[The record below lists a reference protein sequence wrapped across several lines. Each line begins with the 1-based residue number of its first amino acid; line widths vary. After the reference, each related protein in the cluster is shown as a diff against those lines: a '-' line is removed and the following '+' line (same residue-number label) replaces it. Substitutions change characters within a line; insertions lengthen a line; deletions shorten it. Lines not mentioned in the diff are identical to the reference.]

1 MKKFKILVISMM
13 ILSFVI
19 VGVGFAFLPTHD
31 FITGEYFWL
40 ERYYVYDDTRF
51 LYKSR
56 KSLYKSKSEFFT
68 ALKT

>member
-1 MKKFKILVISMM
+1 MVINYEPKNKNF
-13 ILSFVI
+13 IDKEVR
-19 VGVGFAFLPTHD
+19 VGFAFLPTHD

-40 ERYYVYDDTRF
+40 ERYYVYDDSRF

-68 ALKT
+68 VLKT